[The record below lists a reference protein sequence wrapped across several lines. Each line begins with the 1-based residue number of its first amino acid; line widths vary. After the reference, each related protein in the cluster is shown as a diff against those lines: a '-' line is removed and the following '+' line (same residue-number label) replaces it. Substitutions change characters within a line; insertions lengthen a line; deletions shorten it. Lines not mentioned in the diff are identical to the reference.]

1 MQEYA
6 TLRAFVAVAHTGS
19 VSKAAEQLHL
29 TQPAVSLKFE
39 AATATSGLNAVY
51 PPPTRVNADCRWLRL
66 ATGR

>member
-29 TQPAVSLKFE
+29 TQPAVSLKLKQLQQHL
-39 AATATSGLNAVY
+39 GLTLSPHEQRIEDLHRQGDA
-51 PPPTRVNADCRWLRL
+51 
-66 ATGR
+66 

>member
-29 TQPAVSLKFE
+29 TQPAVSLKLKQLQ
-39 AATATSGLNAVY
+39 ATLGS
-51 PPPTRVNADCRWLRL
+51 WLPYGGCGTQKRIY
-66 ATGR
+66 